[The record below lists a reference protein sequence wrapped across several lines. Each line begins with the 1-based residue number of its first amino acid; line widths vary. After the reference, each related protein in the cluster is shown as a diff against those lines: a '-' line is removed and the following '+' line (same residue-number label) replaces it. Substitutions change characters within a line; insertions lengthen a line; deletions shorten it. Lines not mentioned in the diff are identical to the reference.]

1 MKNYNI
7 FQVVMKATTAV
18 VLLSAIIASF
28 MVYDTPMSENKGRL
42 LLFVSITGG
51 VLLAMETII
60 FWNRTKKTIAKMSTQ
75 ISKTERDSLLNFPA
89 PVIIIDE
96 NDTIVWYNKLFG
108 TQVYT
113 QDEAY
118 GIDIGEIVNI
128 DMEKMF
134 TPDGDLVCIDSKFY
148 KARAIH
154 NEHSS
159 GMLAMIYFDDETQY
173 VELEYESRQSH
184 KSVIIIMIDN
194 YEDLLS
200 NLRESEKA
208 HALVEIEKLIEN
220 FIDGTTGVSKRMG
233 SDKFWIVLEER
244 HLSKVIENRFK
255 ILEEARKISIG
266 EKKNVTL
273 SIGVGYNSSN
283 LSESETYARQAL
295 EMCLG
300 RGGDQAAVKNEN
312 GYEFFGGVSNGVEK
326 HTKVKT
332 RMIANALLELVNTCD
347 RVLIMGHKFGD
358 LDSIG
363 AATGMCSALRKL
375 GKDASVVVNFED
387 NLAKSLIKYVS
398 DHDINNY
405 YITPQDG
412 FEDLDDDTLVIV
424 VDTHNPDL
432 VESKEILANSAHTV
446 VIDHHRLMV
455 KSIEN
460 SVLFY
465 HEPIASSAS
474 EMVAELIE
482 YFGSKAKISSPV
494 SEALLAGI
502 MLDTKNFVLKTGV
515 RTFEAAA
522 FLRKMGAD
530 TVAVKKLFSNSIETY
545 QQKSNL
551 INTAEIYRKCAI
563 TFTEQSFADIRIAAS
578 QAADELLGI
587 SGVNASFVLY
597 ENNGV
602 VNISARS
609 LGTYNVQVIM
619 ESLNG
624 GGHLT
629 MAATQLETDIET
641 AKAQLKDAIDEYI
654 INNVK

>member
-7 FQVVMKATTAV
+7 FQIITKATTTV
-18 VLLSAIIASF
+18 ILLTAIIASY
-28 MVYDTPMSENKGRL
+28 MVFDTPMSETKGRM
-42 LLFVSITGG
+42 LLFVSITCGLLFIAET
-51 VLLAMETII
+51 VL
-60 FWNRTKKTIAKMSTQ
+60 FWNKTKKAIAKMSTQ

-89 PVIIIDE
+89 PVIIIDDD
-96 NDTIVWYNKLFG
+96 DTIVWYNKLFG
-108 TQVYT
+108 AQVYPD
-113 QDEAY
+113 DEAY
-118 GIDIGEIVNI
+118 GVNLLEVVNI
-128 DMEKMF
+128 DTDKML
-134 TPDGDLVCIDSKFY
+134 TPDGDLVCIGGKFF
-148 KARAIH
+148 KARAVH
-154 NEHSS
+154 NNYST
-159 GMLAMIYFDDETQY
+159 GLLTMIYFDNVTDY
-173 VELEYESRQSH
+173 VELEYENRQSH

-194 YEDLLS
+194 YEELLS

-233 SDKFWIVLEER
+233 NDKFWIVLEER

-255 ILEEARKISIG
+255 ILEDAREISVG

-283 LSESETYARQAL
+283 LAESETFARQAL

-312 GYEFFGGVSNGVEK
+312 GYQFFGGVSNGVEK

-332 RMIANALLELVNTCD
+332 RMIANALLELVNTHS

-363 AATGMCSALRKL
+363 AATGMCCALKKM
-375 GKDASVVVNFED
+375 GKDAYVVVNFED
-387 NLAKSLIKYVS
+387 NLAKPLVKYVS

-405 YITPQDG
+405 YITPEDG
-412 FEDLDDDTLVIV
+412 LEKLNDNTLLIV

-432 VESKEILANSAHTV
+432 VESQEILNNSSHTL

-455 KSIEN
+455 KSIDN

-482 YFGSKAKISSPV
+482 YFGSKAKIGSPIA
-494 SEALLAGI
+494 EALLAGI

-551 INTAEIYRKCAI
+551 INSAAIYRKCAI
-563 TFTEQSFADIRIAAS
+563 TYTNETFNDIRIAAS
-578 QAADELLGI
+578 QAADEMLGI
-587 SGVNASFVLY
+587 SGVNASFVMY
-597 ENNGV
+597 NNNGT

-609 LGTYNVQVIM
+609 LGTYNVQIIM

-629 MAATQLETDIET
+629 MAA
-641 AKAQLKDAIDEYI
+641 AQLKTDMETARTQLKEAIDEYI
-654 INNVK
+654 INNIK

>member
-1 MKNYNI
+1 MKNYTV
-7 FQVVMKATTAV
+7 FQMIMRATTAAI
-18 VLLSAIIASF
+18 LLCAVIASF
-28 MVYDTPMSENKGRL
+28 MVYDTPANQSKGKVL
-42 LLFVSITGG
+42 IFVSITCGI
-51 VLLAMETII
+51 LLIAETVM
-60 FWNRTKKTIAKMSTQ
+60 FWDKTKRTIAKMSSQ
-75 ISKTERDSLLNFPA
+75 ITKTERDSLLNFPA
-89 PVIIIDE
+89 PIIIID
-96 NDTIVWYNKLFG
+96 DDGIIVWYNKLFG
-108 TQVYT
+108 KQVYSEE
-113 QDEAY
+113 EAY
-118 GIDIGEIVNI
+118 GLDISNIVNI
-128 DMEKMF
+128 DMDKIFE
-134 TPDGDLVCIDSKFY
+134 PDGDLVCIDHKFY
-148 KARAIH
+148 KASAVH
-154 NEHSS
+154 NNSISS
-159 GMLAMIYFDDETQY
+159 LSLIYFDNVTDY

-184 KSVIIIMIDN
+184 KSVVIIMIDN
-194 YEDLLS
+194 YDDLLS

-220 FIDGTTGVSKRMG
+220 FIDGTTGVSKKMNN
-233 SDKFWIVLEER
+233 DKFWIVLEER
-244 HLSKVIENRFK
+244 YLSKIIENRFK
-255 ILEEARKISIG
+255 ILEDARQISVG

-273 SIGVGYNSSN
+273 SIGVGHCSDN
-283 LSESETYARQAL
+283 LADSEKLAKEAL

-300 RGGDQAAVKNEN
+300 RGGDQAAVKTDN

-332 RMIANALLELVNTCD
+332 RMVAKALLEIVNSHNN
-347 RVLIMGHKFGD
+347 VLIMGHRYGD

-375 GKDASVVVNFED
+375 GKNASVVVNFEE

-398 DHDINNY
+398 DNDISNY
-405 YITPQDG
+405 YITPENGLEQ
-412 FEDLDDDTLVIV
+412 LNDDTLLII

-432 VESKEILANSAHTV
+432 VESKELLERAKQTV

-460 SVLFY
+460 LTLFY

-482 YFGSKAKISSPV
+482 YFGDNVKISSPV
-494 SEALLAGI
+494 TEALLSGI

-530 TVAVKKLFSNSIETY
+530 TVAVKKLFSNSFETY

-551 INTAEIYRKCAI
+551 INSAVIYHKCAI
-563 TFTEQSFADIRIAAS
+563 TRSDESLPDIRIAAS

-587 SGVNASFVLY
+587 SDVNAAFVLY
-597 ENNGV
+597 NNNGAI
-602 VNISARS
+602 NISARS
-609 LGTYNVQVIM
+609 LGAYNVQIIM
-619 ESLNG
+619 EEMGG

-629 MAATQLETDIET
+629 MAATQLKTDMGD
-641 AKAQLKDAIDEYI
+641 AQLQLKKAIDEYI
-654 INNVK
+654 INYVK